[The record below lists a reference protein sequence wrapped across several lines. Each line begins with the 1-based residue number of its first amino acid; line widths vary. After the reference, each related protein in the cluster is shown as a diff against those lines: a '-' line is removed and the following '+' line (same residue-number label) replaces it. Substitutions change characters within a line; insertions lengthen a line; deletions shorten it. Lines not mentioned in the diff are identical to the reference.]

1 MVALQC
7 FIFTHRFEFI
17 QWLMLPYTTYSF
29 IVLFVGLEYVRTT
42 IPRIQPGF
50 NEQSEGVP
58 GQHSARTQFK
68 KTVTERVWNSIFRG
82 KQLLKMCSTER
93 DGWRIF
99 HRLDLEWPDCWNTT
113 KQRYLTRMIVQWC
126 ITLNNIHCTSR
137 LDIKA
142 LEFAQSS
149 CFLFTSEAMTPTSF
163 QVGS

>member
-1 MVALQC
+1 MFALQY
-7 FIFTHRFEFI
+7 FIFTHIFEFI
-17 QWLMLPYTTYSF
+17 QWVMLPTF
-29 IVLFVGLEYVRTT
+29 FDVFLFVGLEYVMTT
-42 IPRIQPGF
+42 IPQYPTRFQWAICRGARSAFSPYTIQENRHWESLELNF
-50 NEQSEGVP
+50 S
-58 GQHSARTQFK
+58 
-68 KTVTERVWNSIFRG
+68 G
-82 KQLLKMCSTER
+82 KQLLKMCSTEW

-137 LDIKA
+137 PDIKA